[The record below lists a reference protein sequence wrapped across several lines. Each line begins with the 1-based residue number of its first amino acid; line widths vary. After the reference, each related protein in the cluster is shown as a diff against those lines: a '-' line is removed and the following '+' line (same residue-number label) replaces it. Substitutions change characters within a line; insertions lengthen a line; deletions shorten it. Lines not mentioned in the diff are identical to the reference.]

1 MCAPPLVCGV
11 SVLVVD
17 DDEPVELEELSTY
30 YESLMVADDK
40 FEAALIQSDV

>member
-1 MCAPPLVCGV
+1 MSAPPLVCGV
-11 SVLVVD
+11 SALVV
-17 DDEPVELEELSTY
+17 DEPVELEELSTY

>member
-1 MCAPPLVCGV
+1 MVCGV

-17 DDEPVELEELSTY
+17 EPVELGELSTY